1 MLLKEGSNIMKKTI
15 SFIVLIL
22 WMIVIFSFSSADAN
36 KSTGTSDKVITT
48 MIEIKDKI
56 TDQETPISEK
66 EIIVKNSSFYVR
78 KIAHITEYLI
88 LGFLMFNLLKQYS
101 VTNIYYAI
109 ILCVLYSCTD
119 EFHQLFINGRS
130 GSFRDVLID
139 TIGILLGTYLYK
151 ILIIKKKKVNKI

>member
-1 MLLKEGSNIMKKTI
+1 MKKII

-56 TDQETPISEK
+56 TNNETPNNEK
-66 EIIVKNSSFYVR
+66 EIIVKNSSFYIR

-101 VTNIYYAI
+101 VSNIYYAI
-109 ILCVLYSCTD
+109 GLSILYSCTD
-119 EFHQLFINGRS
+119 EFHQLFISGRS
-130 GSFRDVLID
+130 GSIRDVLID
-139 TIGILLGTYLYK
+139 SIGILIGTYLYK
-151 ILIIKKKKVNKI
+151 LLFIKNKEN

>member
-1 MLLKEGSNIMKKTI
+1 MKKII

-56 TDQETPISEK
+56 TNNEAPNNEK
-66 EIIVKNSSFYVR
+66 EIIVKNSSFYIR
-78 KIAHITEYLI
+78 KLAHITEYLI
-88 LGFLMFNLLKQYS
+88 LGFLMFNLLNQYS

-109 ILCVLYSCTD
+109 GLSILYSCTD
-119 EFHQLFINGRS
+119 EFHQLFISGRS
-130 GSFRDVLID
+130 GSIRDILID
-139 TIGILLGTYLYK
+139 SIGILIGTYLYK
-151 ILIIKKKKVNKI
+151 LLFIKNKEN

>member
-1 MLLKEGSNIMKKTI
+1 MKKTI

-151 ILIIKKKKVNKI
+151 ILVIKKKKVNKI

>member
-1 MLLKEGSNIMKKTI
+1 MKKTI
-15 SFIVLIL
+15 SIVSLIL

-56 TDQETPISEK
+56 TNNETPNNEK
-66 EIIVKNSSFYVR
+66 EIIVKNSSFYIR

-88 LGFLMFNLLKQYS
+88 LGFLIFNLLKQYS

-109 ILCVLYSCTD
+109 GLSILYSCTD

-130 GSFRDVLID
+130 GSIRDVLID
-139 TIGILLGTYLYK
+139 SIGILIGTYLYK
-151 ILIIKKKKVNKI
+151 LLFIKNKEN

>member
-1 MLLKEGSNIMKKTI
+1 MKKII

-22 WMIVIFSFSSADAN
+22 WMIVIFSFSSADSN
-36 KSTGTSDKVITT
+36 KSTSTSDKVITT

-56 TDQETPISEK
+56 TNNETPNNEK
-66 EIIVKNSSFYVR
+66 EIIVKNSSFYIR

-109 ILCVLYSCTD
+109 GLSILYSCTD
-119 EFHQLFINGRS
+119 EFHQLFISGRS
-130 GSFRDVLID
+130 GSIRDVLID
-139 TIGILLGTYLYK
+139 SIGILIGTYLYK
-151 ILIIKKKKVNKI
+151 LLFIKNKEN

>member
-1 MLLKEGSNIMKKTI
+1 MKKII

-56 TDQETPISEK
+56 TNNETPNNEK
-66 EIIVKNSSFYVR
+66 EIIIKNSSFYIR
-78 KIAHITEYLI
+78 KLAHITEYLI

-109 ILCVLYSCTD
+109 GLSILYSCTD
-119 EFHQLFINGRS
+119 EFHQLFISGRS
-130 GSFRDVLID
+130 GSIRDILID
-139 TIGILLGTYLYK
+139 SIGILIGTYLYK
-151 ILIIKKKKVNKI
+151 LLFIKNKEN

>member
-1 MLLKEGSNIMKKTI
+1 
-15 SFIVLIL
+15 
-22 WMIVIFSFSSADAN
+22 MIVIFSFSSADAN

-56 TDQETPISEK
+56 TNNETPNNEK
-66 EIIVKNSSFYVR
+66 EIIVKNSSFYIR

-109 ILCVLYSCTD
+109 GLSILYSCTD
-119 EFHQLFINGRS
+119 EFHQLFISGRS
-130 GSFRDVLID
+130 GSIRDVLID
-139 TIGILLGTYLYK
+139 TIGILIGTYLDK
-151 ILIIKKKKVNKI
+151 LLFIKNKEN

>member
-1 MLLKEGSNIMKKTI
+1 MKKII

-56 TDQETPISEK
+56 TNNETPNNEK
-66 EIIVKNSSFYVR
+66 EIIVKNSSFYIR
-78 KIAHITEYLI
+78 KLAHITEYLI

-109 ILCVLYSCTD
+109 GLSILYSCTD
-119 EFHQLFINGRS
+119 EFHQLFISGRS
-130 GSFRDVLID
+130 GSIRDVLID
-139 TIGILLGTYLYK
+139 TIGILIGTYLYK
-151 ILIIKKKKVNKI
+151 LLFIKNKEN

>member
-1 MLLKEGSNIMKKTI
+1 MKKII

-56 TDQETPISEK
+56 TNNETPNNEK
-66 EIIVKNSSFYVR
+66 EIIIKNSSFYIR

-88 LGFLMFNLLKQYS
+88 LGFLTFNLLKQYS

-109 ILCVLYSCTD
+109 GLSILYSCTD

-130 GSFRDVLID
+130 GSIRDILID
-139 TIGILLGTYLYK
+139 SIGILIGTYLYK
-151 ILIIKKKKVNKI
+151 LLFIKNKEN

>member
-1 MLLKEGSNIMKKTI
+1 MKKII
-15 SFIVLIL
+15 SIISLIL
-22 WMIVIFSFSSADAN
+22 WMIIIFSFSSADAN

-151 ILIIKKKKVNKI
+151 ILVIKKKKVNKI

>member
-1 MLLKEGSNIMKKTI
+1 MKKII

-56 TDQETPISEK
+56 TNNETPNNEK
-66 EIIVKNSSFYVR
+66 EIIVKNSSLYIR
-78 KIAHITEYLI
+78 KLAHITEYLI

-109 ILCVLYSCTD
+109 GLSILYSCTD
-119 EFHQLFINGRS
+119 EFHQLFISGRS
-130 GSFRDVLID
+130 GSIRDVLID
-139 TIGILLGTYLYK
+139 SIGILIGTYLYN
-151 ILIIKKKKVNKI
+151 LLFIKNKEN

>member
-1 MLLKEGSNIMKKTI
+1 MKKII

-56 TDQETPISEK
+56 TNNETPNNEK
-66 EIIVKNSSFYVR
+66 EIIVKNSSFYIR

-88 LGFLMFNLLKQYS
+88 LGFLMFNLLNQYS
-101 VTNIYYAI
+101 VTKIYYAI
-109 ILCVLYSCTD
+109 GLSILYSCTD

-130 GSFRDVLID
+130 GSIKDVLID
-139 TIGILLGTYLYK
+139 SIGILIGTYLYK
-151 ILIIKKKKVNKI
+151 LLFIKNKEN

>member
-1 MLLKEGSNIMKKTI
+1 MKKII
-15 SFIVLIL
+15 SFIALIL

-36 KSTGTSDKVITT
+36 KSTSTSDKVITT

-56 TDQETPISEK
+56 TNNETPNNEK
-66 EIIVKNSSFYVR
+66 EIIVKNSSFYIR

-109 ILCVLYSCTD
+109 GLSILYSCTD
-119 EFHQLFINGRS
+119 EFHQLFISGRS
-130 GSFRDVLID
+130 GSIRDILID
-139 TIGILLGTYLYK
+139 FIGILIGTYLYK
-151 ILIIKKKKVNKI
+151 LLFIKNKEN

>member
-1 MLLKEGSNIMKKTI
+1 MKKII

-56 TDQETPISEK
+56 TNNETPNNEK
-66 EIIVKNSSFYVR
+66 EIIVKNSSFYIR
-78 KIAHITEYLI
+78 KLAHITEYLI

-109 ILCVLYSCTD
+109 GLSILYSCTD

-130 GSFRDVLID
+130 GSIRDVLID
-139 TIGILLGTYLYK
+139 SIGILIGTYLYK
-151 ILIIKKKKVNKI
+151 LLFIKNKEN

>member
-1 MLLKEGSNIMKKTI
+1 MKKTI
-15 SFIVLIL
+15 SIVSLIL

-56 TDQETPISEK
+56 TNNETPNNEK
-66 EIIVKNSSFYVR
+66 EIIVKNSSFYIR

-109 ILCVLYSCTD
+109 GLSILYSCTD

-130 GSFRDVLID
+130 GSIRDVLID
-139 TIGILLGTYLYK
+139 SIGILIGTYLYK
-151 ILIIKKKKVNKI
+151 LLFIKNKEN

>member
-1 MLLKEGSNIMKKTI
+1 MKKII

-56 TDQETPISEK
+56 TNNETTNNEK
-66 EIIVKNSSFYVR
+66 EIIVKNSSFYIR
-78 KIAHITEYLI
+78 KLAHITEYLI

-109 ILCVLYSCTD
+109 GLSILYSCTD
-119 EFHQLFINGRS
+119 EFHQLFISGRS
-130 GSFRDVLID
+130 GSIRDVLID
-139 TIGILLGTYLYK
+139 TIGILIGTYLYK
-151 ILIIKKKKVNKI
+151 LLFIKNKEN

>member
-1 MLLKEGSNIMKKTI
+1 MKKII

-56 TDQETPISEK
+56 TNNETPNNEK
-66 EIIVKNSSFYVR
+66 EIIVKNSSFYIR

-109 ILCVLYSCTD
+109 GLSILYSCTD
-119 EFHQLFINGRS
+119 EFHQLFISGRS
-130 GSFRDVLID
+130 GSIRDILID
-139 TIGILLGTYLYK
+139 SIGILIGTYLYK
-151 ILIIKKKKVNKI
+151 LLFIKK

>member
-1 MLLKEGSNIMKKTI
+1 MKKTI
-15 SFIVLIL
+15 SIISLIL

-88 LGFLMFNLLKQYS
+88 LGILMFNALKQFNIL
-101 VTNIYYAI
+101 NIYYAI

-151 ILIIKKKKVNKI
+151 ILVIKKKKVNKI

>member
-1 MLLKEGSNIMKKTI
+1 MKKTI

-56 TDQETPISEK
+56 TNNETPNNER
-66 EIIVKNSSFYVR
+66 EIIVKNSSFYIR

-109 ILCVLYSCTD
+109 GLSILYSCTD
-119 EFHQLFINGRS
+119 EFHQLFISGRS
-130 GSFRDVLID
+130 GSIRDVLID
-139 TIGILLGTYLYK
+139 SIGILIGTYLYK
-151 ILIIKKKKVNKI
+151 LLFIKNKEN

>member
-1 MLLKEGSNIMKKTI
+1 MKKII

-56 TDQETPISEK
+56 INNETPNNEK
-66 EIIVKNSSFYVR
+66 EIIVKNSSFYIR

-109 ILCVLYSCTD
+109 GLSILYSCTD
-119 EFHQLFINGRS
+119 EFHQLFISGRS
-130 GSFRDVLID
+130 GSIRDVLID
-139 TIGILLGTYLYK
+139 SIGILIGTYLYK
-151 ILIIKKKKVNKI
+151 LLFIKNKEN

>member
-1 MLLKEGSNIMKKTI
+1 MKKII

-56 TDQETPISEK
+56 TNNETPNNEK
-66 EIIVKNSSFYVR
+66 EIIVKNSSFYIR

-88 LGFLMFNLLKQYS
+88 LGFLMFNFLKQYS

-109 ILCVLYSCTD
+109 GLSILYSCTD
-119 EFHQLFINGRS
+119 EFHQLFISGRS
-130 GSFRDVLID
+130 GSIRDVLID
-139 TIGILLGTYLYK
+139 SIGILIGTYLYK
-151 ILIIKKKKVNKI
+151 LLFIKNKEN

>member
-1 MLLKEGSNIMKKTI
+1 MKKII

-56 TDQETPISEK
+56 TDQETPVSEK

-78 KIAHITEYLI
+78 KIAHISEYLI
-88 LGFLMFNLLKQYS
+88 LGLLMFNTLKQFNIL
-101 VTNIYYAI
+101 NIYYAI

-151 ILIIKKKKVNKI
+151 ILVIKKKKVNKI

>member
-1 MLLKEGSNIMKKTI
+1 MKKII
-15 SFIVLIL
+15 SIISLIL
-22 WMIVIFSFSSADAN
+22 WMIIIFSFSSADAN

-88 LGFLMFNLLKQYS
+88 LGLLMFNTLKQFNIL
-101 VTNIYYAI
+101 NIYYAI

-151 ILIIKKKKVNKI
+151 ILVIKKKKVNKI

>member
-1 MLLKEGSNIMKKTI
+1 MKKTI
-15 SFIVLIL
+15 SIVSLIL

-56 TDQETPISEK
+56 TNNETPNNEK
-66 EIIVKNSSFYVR
+66 EIIVKNSSFYIR

-88 LGFLMFNLLKQYS
+88 LGFLTFNLLKQYS

-109 ILCVLYSCTD
+109 GLSILYSCTD

-130 GSFRDVLID
+130 GSIRDVLID
-139 TIGILLGTYLYK
+139 SIGILIGTYLYK
-151 ILIIKKKKVNKI
+151 LLFIKNKEN

>member
-1 MLLKEGSNIMKKTI
+1 MKKII

-36 KSTGTSDKVITT
+36 KSTSTSDKVITT

-56 TDQETPISEK
+56 TNNETPNNEK
-66 EIIVKNSSFYVR
+66 EIIVKNSSFYIR

-109 ILCVLYSCTD
+109 GLSILYSCTD
-119 EFHQLFINGRS
+119 EFHQLFISGRS
-130 GSFRDVLID
+130 GNIRDVLID
-139 TIGILLGTYLYK
+139 SIGILIGTYLYK
-151 ILIIKKKKVNKI
+151 LLFIKNKEN

>member
-1 MLLKEGSNIMKKTI
+1 MKKII

-56 TDQETPISEK
+56 TNNETPNNEK
-66 EIIVKNSSFYVR
+66 EIIVKNSSFYIR

-109 ILCVLYSCTD
+109 GLSILYSCTD
-119 EFHQLFINGRS
+119 EFHQLFISGRS
-130 GSFRDVLID
+130 GSIRDVLID
-139 TIGILLGTYLYK
+139 SIGILIGTYLYK
-151 ILIIKKKKVNKI
+151 LLFIKK

>member
-1 MLLKEGSNIMKKTI
+1 MKKTI
-15 SFIVLIL
+15 SFIMLIL

-56 TDQETPISEK
+56 TNNETPNNEK
-66 EIIVKNSSFYVR
+66 EIIVKNSSFYIR

-109 ILCVLYSCTD
+109 GLSILYSCTD

-130 GSFRDVLID
+130 GSIRDVLID
-139 TIGILLGTYLYK
+139 SIGILIGTYLYK
-151 ILIIKKKKVNKI
+151 LLFIKNKEN

>member
-1 MLLKEGSNIMKKTI
+1 MKKTI

-22 WMIVIFSFSSADAN
+22 WMSVIFSFSSADAN

-151 ILIIKKKKVNKI
+151 ILVIKKKKVNKI

>member
-1 MLLKEGSNIMKKTI
+1 MKKII

-56 TDQETPISEK
+56 TNNETPNNEK
-66 EIIVKNSSFYVR
+66 EIIVKNSSFYIR
-78 KIAHITEYLI
+78 KIAHVTEYLI
-88 LGFLMFNLLKQYS
+88 LGFLMFNLLNQYS

-109 ILCVLYSCTD
+109 GLSILYSCTD
-119 EFHQLFINGRS
+119 EFHQLFISGRS
-130 GSFRDVLID
+130 GSIRDVLID
-139 TIGILLGTYLYK
+139 SIGILIGTYLYK
-151 ILIIKKKKVNKI
+151 LLFIKNKEN

>member
-1 MLLKEGSNIMKKTI
+1 MKKII

-22 WMIVIFSFSSADAN
+22 WMIIIFSFSSADAN

-56 TDQETPISEK
+56 TNNETPNNEK
-66 EIIVKNSSFYVR
+66 EIIVKNSSFYIR

-109 ILCVLYSCTD
+109 GLSILYSCTD
-119 EFHQLFINGRS
+119 EFHQLFISGRS
-130 GSFRDVLID
+130 GNIRDVLID
-139 TIGILLGTYLYK
+139 SIGILIGTYLYK
-151 ILIIKKKKVNKI
+151 LLFIKNKEN

>member
-1 MLLKEGSNIMKKTI
+1 MKKII

-36 KSTGTSDKVITT
+36 KSTSTSDKVITT

-56 TDQETPISEK
+56 TNNETPNNEK
-66 EIIVKNSSFYVR
+66 EIIVKNSSFYIR

-88 LGFLMFNLLKQYS
+88 LGFLIFNLLKQYS

-109 ILCVLYSCTD
+109 GLSILYSCTD

-130 GSFRDVLID
+130 GSIRDVLID
-139 TIGILLGTYLYK
+139 TIGILIGTYLYK
-151 ILIIKKKKVNKI
+151 LLFIKNKEN

>member
-1 MLLKEGSNIMKKTI
+1 MKKII

-56 TDQETPISEK
+56 TNNETPNNEK
-66 EIIVKNSSFYVR
+66 EIIVKNSSFYIR

-109 ILCVLYSCTD
+109 GLSILYSCTD
-119 EFHQLFINGRS
+119 EFHQLFISGRS
-130 GSFRDVLID
+130 GSIRDILID
-139 TIGILLGTYLYK
+139 SIGILIGTYLYK
-151 ILIIKKKKVNKI
+151 LLFIKNKEN

>member
-1 MLLKEGSNIMKKTI
+1 MKKTI
-15 SFIVLIL
+15 SIVSLIL

-56 TDQETPISEK
+56 TNNETPNNEK
-66 EIIVKNSSFYVR
+66 EIIVKNSSFYIR

-109 ILCVLYSCTD
+109 GLSILYSCTD
-119 EFHQLFINGRS
+119 EFHQLFISGRS
-130 GSFRDVLID
+130 GSIRDVLID
-139 TIGILLGTYLYK
+139 SIGILIGTYLYK
-151 ILIIKKKKVNKI
+151 LLFIKNNEN

>member
-1 MLLKEGSNIMKKTI
+1 MKKII

-56 TDQETPISEK
+56 TNNETPNNEK
-66 EIIVKNSSFYVR
+66 EIIVKNSSFYIR

-109 ILCVLYSCTD
+109 GLSILYSCTD
-119 EFHQLFINGRS
+119 EFHQLFISGRS
-130 GSFRDVLID
+130 GSIRDVLID
-139 TIGILLGTYLYK
+139 SIGILIGTYLYK
-151 ILIIKKKKVNKI
+151 SLFIKNKEN

>member
-1 MLLKEGSNIMKKTI
+1 MKKII

-56 TDQETPISEK
+56 TNNETPNNKK
-66 EIIVKNSSFYVR
+66 EIIVKNSSFYIR

-88 LGFLMFNLLKQYS
+88 LGFLTFNLLKQYS

-109 ILCVLYSCTD
+109 GLSILYSCTD
-119 EFHQLFINGRS
+119 EFHQLFISGRS
-130 GSFRDVLID
+130 GSIRDVLID
-139 TIGILLGTYLYK
+139 SIGILIGTYLYK
-151 ILIIKKKKVNKI
+151 LLFIKNKEN

>member
-1 MLLKEGSNIMKKTI
+1 MKKTI
-15 SFIVLIL
+15 SIMSLIL

-66 EIIVKNSSFYVR
+66 KIIVKNSSFYVR

-88 LGFLMFNLLKQYS
+88 LGILMFNTLKQFNIL
-101 VTNIYYAI
+101 NIYYAI

>member
-1 MLLKEGSNIMKKTI
+1 MKKTI
-15 SFIVLIL
+15 SIVLLIL
-22 WMIVIFSFSSADAN
+22 WMIIIFSFSSADAN

-88 LGFLMFNLLKQYS
+88 LGLLMFYALKQFNIL
-101 VTNIYYAI
+101 NIYYAI

-151 ILIIKKKKVNKI
+151 ILVIKKKKVNKI